1 MENLILAFYIA
12 RIKVKYSFKIITLN
26 ILTDRIFPC
35 KIDSGM
41 NSRTE
46 MIEKWNFVE
55 ITILA
60 DGILTE

>member
-12 RIKVKYSFKIITLN
+12 RIKVYSFKIIKH
-26 ILTDRIFPC
+26 LTDRIFPC